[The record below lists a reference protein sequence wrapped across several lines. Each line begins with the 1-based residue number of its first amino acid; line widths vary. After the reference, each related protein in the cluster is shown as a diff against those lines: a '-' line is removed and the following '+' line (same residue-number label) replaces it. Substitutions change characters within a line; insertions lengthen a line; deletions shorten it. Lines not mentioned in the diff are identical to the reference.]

1 VREIIA
7 FGPSPLQRLT
17 IFGSDR
23 RHSGHF

>member
-23 RHSGHF
+23 RHS